1 MADFVQ
7 TTYTKSAV
15 RELAAPITD
24 IGTFDGIVSAVID
37 DNPFGCTSYT
47 YQGATVAGVIRSQER
62 YDAKV
67 IYEDAG
73 LEQVGDISAQVETVT
88 AFGAAATEIMGSA
101 ALAAAIGGTPS
112 RDTEKD
118 TFYCKLKCH
127 DPSGEIYYVTF
138 SRDKVRVSSYESDA
152 IVAAVETWADTITEL
167 A

>member
-15 RELAAPITD
+15 RELAAPIAD

-67 IYEDAG
+67 VYEDTE

-88 AFGAAATEIMGSA
+88 AFGAAATEIMGNA

-112 RDTEKD
+112 RDAAKD

-127 DPSGEIYYVTF
+127 DPSGEVYYVTF

-152 IVAAVETWADTITEL
+152 IVAAVETWADTVAEL